1 LCIVPQDDADELL
14 RLMILAAFAKADSRP
29 LTAEQLA
36 QRLAA
41 MLGVRLVP
49 ERGH

>member
-1 LCIVPQDDADELL
+1 VDESDGDELL
-14 RLMILAAFAKADSRP
+14 RLMILAALARSDGP
-29 LTAEQLA
+29 LTAEELA